1 MVGQTAA
8 GLAWITQAIKGL
20 ATSMP
25 STHWAQVTQVT
36 PDLLVTLEHDETFTP
51 RPVSANAAGGM
62 QEGQRV
68 LLLRERN
75 RLTIIGSAEA
85 AWTPA
90 VLLNGW
96 TNYGGRFATAAYRRV
111 PGGIMLRGLIRG
123 GTRDQPAFR
132 VPSITAGEQI
142 LAGLTY
148 AGTQITPCRIS
159 VTSSGDI
166 TPSIGANPDTWV
178 SLSGIT
184 IPT

>member
-8 GLAWITQAIKGL
+8 GLAWITQAIRGL
-20 ATSMP
+20 TTSMP

-51 RPVSANAAGGM
+51 RPVSANAAGAVH
-62 QEGQRV
+62 EGQRV

-75 RLTIIGSAEA
+75 RLTIIGTGEA

-96 TNYGGRFATAAYRRV
+96 VNYSTGYATAAYRRV
-111 PGGIMLRGLIRG
+111 PGGIMLRGLIRA
-123 GTRDQPAFR
+123 GTRDQPALR
-132 VPSITAGEQI
+132 VPAITTGDQI
-142 LAGLTY
+142 LTGLTY
-148 AGTQITPCRIS
+148 TGTQITPCRIS
-159 VTSSGDI
+159 VTSSGDV
-166 TPSIGANPDTWV
+166 TPSTGANPDAWV

>member
-20 ATSMP
+20 TTSMP

-51 RPVSANAAGGM
+51 RPVSANAAGDV
-62 QEGQRV
+62 QAGQRV

-75 RLTIIGSAEA
+75 RLTIIGTSGA

-96 TNYGGRFATAAYRRV
+96 SNYGRAYATAAYRRV
-111 PGGIMLRGLIRG
+111 PGGIMLRGLIRY

-132 VPSITAGEQI
+132 VPAITTGDQI
-142 LAGLTY
+142 LTGLTS
-148 AGTQITPCRIS
+148 AGTQVTPCRIS

-166 TPSIGANPDTWV
+166 TPSIGANPDKWV

-184 IPT
+184 VPL